1 MSIILSLI
9 FFLTGNILIPATH
22 LLFEHH
28 HEHHHEHDHEHHNE
42 ESDDT
47 SHECSQCIMIENSID
62 FDININ
68 SIHSLIAFIID
79 DVHTNLFFIR
89 LNFIQV
95 FSSRA
100 PPYIS

>member
-1 MSIILSLI
+1 MRQLSIILSLI

-28 HEHHHEHDHEHHNE
+28 HEHHHEDHHEK
-42 ESDDT
+42 SDDLN
-47 SHECSQCIMIENSID
+47 HECSQCIMIENSID
-62 FDININ
+62 FDLNIS
-68 SIHSLIAFIID
+68 SIDSSIGFIID
-79 DVHTNLFFIR
+79 DVSTNLFFIR
-89 LNFIQV
+89 LNLIQV

>member
-28 HEHHHEHDHEHHNE
+28 HEHHNE
-42 ESDDT
+42 KSNDL
-47 SHECSQCIMIENSID
+47 SHECSQCIMIEKSID

-68 SIHSLIAFIID
+68 SLDSSISFIID
-79 DVHTNLFFIR
+79 DIPTNLFFIR
-89 LNFIQV
+89 LNLIQV

>member
-1 MSIILSLI
+1 MRQMSIILSLI

-22 LLFEHH
+22 LLF
-28 HEHHHEHDHEHHNE
+28 EHHHEHDHEHHNE

>member
-28 HEHHHEHDHEHHNE
+28 HEHHNE
-42 ESDDT
+42 KSNDL
-47 SHECSQCIMIENSID
+47 SHECSQCIMIEKSSD

-68 SIHSLIAFIID
+68 SLDSSISFIID
-79 DVHTNLFFIR
+79 DIPTNLFFIR
-89 LNFIQV
+89 LNLIQV

>member
-1 MSIILSLI
+1 MRQMSIILSLI

-22 LLFEHH
+22 LLF
-28 HEHHHEHDHEHHNE
+28 EHHHEHDHEHHNE

-89 LNFIQV
+89 LNLIQV

>member
-1 MSIILSLI
+1 MRQMSIILSLI

-28 HEHHHEHDHEHHNE
+28 HEHHHEHHNE

-68 SIHSLIAFIID
+68 SLHSSIAFIID
-79 DVHTNLFFIR
+79 NVHTHLFFIR
-89 LNFIQV
+89 LNLIQV

>member
-1 MSIILSLI
+1 MSIILNLI

-22 LLFEHH
+22 LLF
-28 HEHHHEHDHEHHNE
+28 EHHHEHDHEHHNE

>member
-28 HEHHHEHDHEHHNE
+28 HEHHHEHHNE

-62 FDININ
+62 FDLNISSIN
-68 SIHSLIAFIID
+68 SSIGFIID
-79 DVHTNLFFIR
+79 DVSTNLFFIR
-89 LNFIQV
+89 LNLIQV